1 MSLRVYRTFAYNR
14 LKSAKSYALVISA
27 KDQVTLDRVLDEMF
41 ISNGIMLK
49 RIGGMVPLEFSISSR
64 KYNQLFNN
72 MGTVYFYNSLIYINI
87 DKEFLPGIVSR
98 YKSLGFSNG
107 VLQAVLQRAHPR
119 VRTRNPRSRSAN
131 GIAILKCA
139 FCHSF

>member
-14 LKSAKSYALVISA
+14 LKSAKLYPLVISA

-87 DKEFLPGIVSR
+87 DKEFLPGIISR
-98 YKSLGFSNG
+98 YIHTRVLKMVCYSVTLASQPMVHGVSFLNHAFKSLS
-107 VLQAVLQRAHPR
+107 
-119 VRTRNPRSRSAN
+119 
-131 GIAILKCA
+131 
-139 FCHSF
+139 

>member
-1 MSLRVYRTFAYNR
+1 MSLRFYRTFAHNR
-14 LKSAKSYALVISA
+14 LKSPKLYPLLISA

-107 VLQAVLQRAHPR
+107 VLL
-119 VRTRNPRSRSAN
+119 
-131 GIAILKCA
+131 
-139 FCHSF
+139 